1 MSIDWSERAP
11 GIWVDTRVIGDVAIL
26 KVKGVLPQ
34 HDYTLVGAM
43 RQQLA
48 DGHRRILI
56 NLQEIR
62 HTGDY
67 GVANL
72 VTCYVEI
79 KKVGGLMKLVAN
91 EYIEDVLT
99 ITHLH
104 PVFNLH
110 PTEEDAL
117 ASAW

>member
-1 MSIDWSERAP
+1 MPIDWSERAL

-26 KVKGVLPQ
+26 QVKGELPQ
-34 HDYTLVGAM
+34 HDYSLVGAM

-48 DGHRRILI
+48 NGYRRILV
-56 NLQEIR
+56 NLQELR

-72 VTCYVEI
+72 ITCYVEI
-79 KKVGGLMKLVAN
+79 KEAGGTMKVVAN
-91 EYIEDVLT
+91 PYIDNVLK
-99 ITHLH
+99 ITHLR
-104 PVFNLH
+104 PVLNVH
-110 PTEEDAL
+110 PTEGDAL